1 MCSEHDE
8 CGNRDVAPGVMTQ
21 GGSGALTHIGGRVSC
36 FWPLGFYCVSG
47 QVGSPWASVS
57 WPVSADACP
66 KVGKRPA

>member
-8 CGNRDVAPGVMTQ
+8 RGNQAVAPGVMTQ
-21 GGSGALTHIGGRVSC
+21 GGSGALSSFGGRMSRL
-36 FWPLGFYCVSG
+36 WPLGFYCVSG
-47 QVGSPWASVS
+47 QVGNPWTSVS